1 MDDPLFQDVIEKV
14 NFRIK
19 MSGEDLAIAIVQ
31 DFKNQE
37 VLMVAFMNEEA
48 LRKTLSTGTMTYYS
62 TSRKKLWTKGE
73 SSGNMQTVKE
83 IYIDCDGDA
92 ILFKVNQKNAACH
105 EGYYSCFFRELKD
118 GELKIVGERLFD
130 PKKVYGS

>member
-1 MDDPLFQDVIEKV
+1 MDDSQFQDIIEKV

-19 MSGEDLAIAIVQ
+19 MSGEDLAIAVVQ

-37 VLMVAFMNEEA
+37 VLMVAFMNKDA
-48 LRKTLSTGTMTYYS
+48 LRKTLSVGTMTYYS

-73 SSGNMQTVKE
+73 SSGNMQVVIE

-92 ILFKVNQKNAACH
+92 ILFKVKQKNAACH

-118 GELKIVGERLFD
+118 GKLKIIGEKLFD